1 MLDDFNKSYPVIIEL
16 PVQWGDM
23 DAFNHVNN
31 VVYFRYFENARIAY
45 FERTPVFEQMRQ
57 TGVGPVV
64 GHTECRYRRPLTYP
78 DSLWVGAR
86 TLAIQEFGFVHEYA
100 VFSQR
105 QQSITTDGKARIVL
119 FNGKTGQKA
128 AVNELMRQ
136 SLVTLE
142 GRPLS
147 DEE

>member
-1 MLDDFNKSYPVIIEL
+1 MLEDFKNTYPVIIEL

-45 FERTPVFEQMRQ
+45 FERTPVFDEMK
-57 TGVGPVV
+57 TNGVGPVV

-78 DSLWVGAR
+78 DRIFVGAR
-86 TLAIQEFGFVHEYA
+86 TLSIQEHGFVHEYA
-100 VFSQR
+100 VFSER
-105 QQSITTDGKARIVL
+105 QQTITTDGKARIVL
-119 FNGKTGQKA
+119 FNGRSNQKENVSDSIRA
-128 AVNELMRQ
+128 F
-136 SLVTLE
+136 LVKLE
-142 GRPLS
+142 GRALS

>member
-1 MLDDFNKSYPVIIEL
+1 MLDDFKNTYPVIIEL

-45 FERTPVFEQMRQ
+45 FERTPVFEQMAK
-57 TGVGPVV
+57 TGIGPVV

-78 DSLWVGAR
+78 DTILVGAR
-86 TLAIQEFGFVHEYA
+86 TIAVQEFGFVHEYA
-100 VFSQR
+100 VFSER

-128 AVNELMRQ
+128 AVDDVMRQ
-136 SLVTLE
+136 SLIGLE

>member
-1 MLDDFNKSYPVIIEL
+1 MLDDFKNTYPVIIEL

-45 FERTPVFEQMRQ
+45 FERTPVFEQMKQ

-78 DSLWVGAR
+78 DKILVGAR
-86 TLAIQEFGFVHEYA
+86 TLSVQEFGFVHEYA
-100 VFSQR
+100 VFSER
-105 QQSITTDGKARIVL
+105 QQTITTDGKARIVL

-128 AVNELMRQ
+128 AVDEVMRQ
-136 SLVTLE
+136 SLVELE

>member
-1 MLDDFNKSYPVIIEL
+1 MLDDFKKTYPVIIEL

-45 FERTPVFEQMRQ
+45 FERTPVFEQMKQ

-78 DSLWVGAR
+78 DKILVGAR
-86 TLAIQEFGFVHEYA
+86 TLSVQEFGFVHEYA
-100 VFSQR
+100 VFSER
-105 QQSITTDGKARIVL
+105 QQTITTDGKARIVL

-128 AVNELMRQ
+128 AVDEVMRQ
-136 SLVTLE
+136 SLVELE

>member
-1 MLDDFNKSYPVIIEL
+1 MLDDFKKTYPVIIEL

-45 FERTPVFEQMRQ
+45 FERTPVFEQMKQ

-64 GHTECRYRRPLTYP
+64 GQTECRYRRPLTYP
-78 DSLWVGAR
+78 DNILVGAR
-86 TLAIQEFGFVHEYA
+86 TLSIQEFGFVHEYA
-100 VFSQR
+100 VFSER
-105 QQSITTDGKARIVL
+105 QQTITTDGKARIVL
-119 FNGKTGQKA
+119 FNGKNGQKA
-128 AVNELMRQ
+128 AVDEVMRQ
-136 SLVTLE
+136 SLVELE

>member
-1 MLDDFNKSYPVIIEL
+1 MLDDFKKTYPVIIEL

-45 FERTPVFEQMRQ
+45 FERTPVFEQMKQ

-78 DSLWVGAR
+78 DKILVGAR
-86 TLAIQEFGFVHEYA
+86 TLSVQEFGFVHEYA
-100 VFSQR
+100 VFSER
-105 QQSITTDGKARIVL
+105 QQTITTDGKARIVL
-119 FNGKTGQKA
+119 FNGKTGQKS
-128 AVNELMRQ
+128 AVDEVMRQ
-136 SLVTLE
+136 SLVELE